1 MTVTIRHMQAEDI
14 PRVGGRHGSPPST
27 MSSAVTA
34 TPSPFPSPAAGT
46 SIAQGY
52 ARLEPKECFTALQ
65 AGQIVG
71 SGFLHLRGDTAGIGP
86 ITVDPGAQAQG
97 AGRALMQTVIEA
109 GGACPSFRLVQDAFN
124 MVSFPLYSRL
134 GFEVRGTIASLVGQ
148 HIQADVPGD
157 VEIREWLTEDIEHLA
172 TLDTRLTGIVREQDI
187 RFFHAQP
194 PHIAAFVQG
203 QLAGY
208 LCFLRTEAG
217 TFLGPAAATQPSV
230 LRALILSAA
239 EREQG
244 KALRMRFSCAARK
257 HYYESCSPWAFGL
270 ETLQTYMVRGAWQ
283 PPNGGGV
290 AGAFSRSVIDQDDQD
305 ERMTKREQDERIIR
319 AIF

>member
-14 PRVGGRHGSPPST
+14 PRVGAVMVAAFNDVFCRHGYPE
-27 MSSAVTA
+27 
-34 TPSPFPSPAAGT
+34 PFPSPAAGT

-244 KALRMRFSCAARK
+244 KALRMRFPAR
-257 HYYESCSPWAFGL
+257 HATLLRELLAVGFRV
-270 ETLQTYMVRGAWQ
+270 ETLQTYMVRGAWR
-283 PPNGGGV
+283 PSNGV
-290 AGAFSRSVIDQDDQD
+290 ELLALFPEAL
-305 ERMTKREQDERIIR
+305 
-319 AIF
+319 